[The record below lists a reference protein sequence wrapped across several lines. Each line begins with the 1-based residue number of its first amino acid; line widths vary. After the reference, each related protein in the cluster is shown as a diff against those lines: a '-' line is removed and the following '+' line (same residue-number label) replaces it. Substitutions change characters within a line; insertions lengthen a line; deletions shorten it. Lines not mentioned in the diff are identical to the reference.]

1 MIEDFE
7 RIKKEL
13 SELSDVINSFKS
25 EAV

>member
-1 MIEDFE
+1 MIQDFE